1 MILIIIKFCEL
12 LLRISPS
19 IINSLRSYIKH
30 SKECFHLF
38 PNTSKLVRKNSAPPR
53 FSNLLLGV
61 WKLHPYLYVFF
72 FFWLFKVTPKIGDIS
87 LIKEKQKNEDTETAA
102 NDKLGPVH
110 TYPDIFESA
119 NFSFRIRL
127 PSTRI
132 RRIRQR
138 IRIFLN
144 PPSKAEKNK
153 FATNPITC
161 GRWNPN
167 IFESD
172 DLQNRPQSLTA
183 Q

>member
-1 MILIIIKFCEL
+1 MEGVTGTSTGFQG
-12 LLRISPS
+12 
-19 IINSLRSYIKH
+19 
-30 SKECFHLF
+30 KENPVGAPLVQEVFSMFKNYLEV
-38 PNTSKLVRKNSAPPR
+38 KLDEKGKEFQSQSRVDKQITHQKQFEHNAQVDS
-53 FSNLLLGV
+53 
-61 WKLHPYLYVFF
+61 VFD
-72 FFWLFKVTPKIGDIS
+72 KI
-87 LIKEKQKNEDTETAA
+87 
-102 NDKLGPVH
+102 LGPVH

-144 PPSKAEKNK
+144 PHSKAEKNK

-172 DLQNRPQSLTA
+172 DVQNRPQSLTA

>member
-1 MILIIIKFCEL
+1 M
-12 LLRISPS
+12 
-19 IINSLRSYIKH
+19 
-30 SKECFHLF
+30 
-38 PNTSKLVRKNSAPPR
+38 R
-53 FSNLLLGV
+53 F
-61 WKLHPYLYVFF
+61 
-72 FFWLFKVTPKIGDIS
+72 VTFD
-87 LIKEKQKNEDTETAA
+87 L
-102 NDKLGPVH
+102 LGPVH

-144 PPSKAEKNK
+144 PHSKAEKNK

-172 DLQNRPQSLTA
+172 DVKNRPQSLTA

>member
-1 MILIIIKFCEL
+1 MSNK
-12 LLRISPS
+12 RP
-19 IINSLRSYIKH
+19 
-30 SKECFHLF
+30 
-38 PNTSKLVRKNSAPPR
+38 PPPPR
-53 FSNLLLGV
+53 PPLPF
-61 WKLHPYLYVFF
+61 
-72 FFWLFKVTPKIGDIS
+72 
-87 LIKEKQKNEDTETAA
+87 
-102 NDKLGPVH
+102 LGPVH

-119 NFSFRIRL
+119 IFSFRIRL

-144 PPSKAEKNK
+144 PHSKAEKNK

-172 DLQNRPQSLTA
+172 DVQNRSSSVSYRAINQFARSMAHALKTFYCRGTPSSFPEPTIFWSA
-183 Q
+183 VGS